1 MAKKSQKSPWSTE
14 GSQPEVE
21 VAPVQEDP
29 SELKT
34 YRMRRNVQVNHLTFL
49 EGHDYEV
56 SPEMAETLRSFGA
69 I

>member
-14 GSQPEVE
+14 DSQPEVE
-21 VAPVQEDP
+21 VAPVQEP

-34 YRMRRNVQVNHLTFL
+34 YRMRRDVQVNQLTFL

-56 SPEMAETLRSFGA
+56 SPELAETLRSFGA